1 MLKTILIIVAVLIVA
16 ALGFTAYSFLRTPEE
31 ASGPIEAIPLSLEQD
46 IQTELDSQPASEMEP
61 AATAANQDSERR
73 VAADT
78 VTEADALVQ
87 ADDAAAE
94 PETVVV
100 EGDELA
106 ASENEEEASPDSSP
120 TIYEILPAESEA
132 RFQIG
137 EILRGSPFTVVGT
150 TDQVA
155 GEFAVDARD
164 LSSAQI
170 GPILVN
176 ARTLATDNDFRN
188 RALKNQILTTDVH
201 EFITF
206 TPSEIIGLAGTGTAG
221 DVYNFQIVGDLT
233 IRDVTRPVTFET
245 TATAVTEDQLTG
257 TATATVLYADFDL
270 FIPNSQ
276 AVASVEDEVVLA
288 IDFVAA
294 AKDPSAES

>member
-1 MLKTILIIVAVLIVA
+1 M
-16 ALGFTAYSFLRTPEE
+16 
-31 ASGPIEAIPLSLEQD
+31 
-46 IQTELDSQPASEMEP
+46 
-61 AATAANQDSERR
+61 
-73 VAADT
+73 
-78 VTEADALVQ
+78 VQ
-87 ADDAAAE
+87 AGDADAE

-100 EGDELA
+100 EVDELTA
-106 ASENEEEASPDSSP
+106 LENDEEASPTSSS

-132 RFQIG
+132 CFQIG
-137 EILRGSPFTVVGT
+137 EILRGSPFTVIGK

-155 GEFAVDARD
+155 GEFVVDSSD
-164 LSSAQI
+164 LSTARI

-176 ARTLATDNDFRN
+176 ARTLATVTEFRN
-188 RALKNQILTTDVH
+188 RASKNRILTTDVH

-206 TPSEIIGLAGTGTAG
+206 TPSEIIGLTGPGIAG

-257 TATATVLYADFDL
+257 TAAATVLYADFEL
-270 FIPNSQ
+270 FIPNSR
-276 AVASVEDEVVLA
+276 AVASVEDEVVLE
-288 IDFVAA
+288 IDFVAK